1 MSTIHTA
8 RSVIT
13 HRGMS
18 CLELHRQLGEQAREL
33 RQLRP
38 RAEQVTAMA
47 ARIDEQALTI
57 GSLREQLAA
66 AKKVREDQYAKAAR
80 CDDADR
86 RADEAQRQLDEQM
99 VELVALRQFKANVT
113 SVSSLPQEAPD
124 LGDQDTGTFNVT
136 ALWEARDAGLLG
148 AATNPGHV
156 HTEGVA

>member
-1 MSTIHTA
+1 VSTVDTA
-8 RSVIT
+8 RSVIS

-38 RAEQVTAMA
+38 RAEQATAMA
-47 ARIDEQALTI
+47 ARIDQQALTI
-57 GSLREQLAA
+57 GSLRQQLAA

-86 RADEAQRQLDEQM
+86 RAEEAERQLDEQM

-113 SVSSLPQEAPD
+113 SVSSLPQEPD
-124 LGDQDTGTFNVT
+124 PASEATGPIDVRT
-136 ALWEARDAGLLG
+136 LREAADAGLLG
-148 AATNPGHV
+148 PVTNPGHV
-156 HTEGVA
+156 HTH

>member
-1 MSTIHTA
+1 VSTVDTV
-8 RSVIT
+8 RSVVS

-38 RAEQVTAMA
+38 RAEQATAME
-47 ARIDEQALTI
+47 ARIDEQAMTI
-57 GSLREQLAA
+57 VSLREQLAA

-86 RADEAQRQLDEQM
+86 RAEEAERQLDEQM

-113 SVSSLPQEAPD
+113 SVSSLPEHDPD
-124 LGDQDTGTFNVT
+124 PDDQDTGTFNVT
-136 ALWEARDAGLLG
+136 ALWDARDAGLLG
-148 AATNPGHV
+148 PVTDPGRIATP
-156 HTEGVA
+156 

>member
-1 MSTIHTA
+1 VSTIDTA

-18 CLELHRQLGEQAREL
+18 CLDLHRQLGEQAREL

-47 ARIDEQALTI
+47 ARIDQQALTI

-86 RADEAQRQLDEQM
+86 RADEAELQLDEQM

-113 SVSSLPQEAPD
+113 SVSSLPQHDSANATTAPQGIDVRTLREA
-124 LGDQDTGTFNVT
+124 
-136 ALWEARDAGLLG
+136 ADAGLLG
-148 AATNPGHV
+148 AVTNPGHM
-156 HTEGVA
+156 HTH